1 MQEIFVITWHLFML
15 YVGALVV
22 VYALPGPDMALV
34 LQTSTRYGARPGL
47 ANAAGL
53 ACARSAHVTL
63 SACGVAA
70 LFHRAPWLY
79 ETVRIVGAVYLAY
92 IALQIFRAPNF
103 GLGNTTGTSNSKPAY
118 RAAFAKGIMSSL
130 LNPKALLFCSI
141 LLPQFVAADA
151 GPIWVQ
157 MLILGVTLVAIGLLF
172 DVSIAIG
179 AARLSTWLQRH
190 PRTQT
195 AQRWTFSLVLLGFAL
210 RVAAD

>member
-1 MQEIFVITWHLFML
+1 MIAWHLFVL

-34 LQTSTRYGARPGL
+34 LQTSVRYGARHGL

-53 ACARSAHVTL
+53 AGARCAHVTL

-70 LFHRAPWLY
+70 LFQRAPWLY
-79 ETVRIVGAVYLAY
+79 ETVRIVGAIYLAY
-92 IALQIFRAPNF
+92 IAFQIFRSPNF
-103 GLGNTTGTSNSKPAY
+103 GLGDAKDDSRSTPSYRSAY
-118 RAAFAKGIMSSL
+118 ARGILSSL

-141 LLPQFVAADA
+141 LLPQFISPEG
-151 GPIWVQ
+151 GPLWQQ
-157 MLILGVTLVAIGLLF
+157 MLVLGITLVAIGLLF
-172 DVSIAIG
+172 DVSIALG

-190 PRTQT
+190 PRAQT

>member
-1 MQEIFVITWHLFML
+1 MITWHLFIL
-15 YVGALVV
+15 FVGALVV

-34 LQTSTRYGARPGL
+34 LQTSTRYGARHGL

-53 ACARSAHVTL
+53 ACARTAHVTL

-79 ETVRIVGAVYLAY
+79 EAVRLIGAVYLAY

-103 GLGNTTGTSNSKPAY
+103 GLGNTVGIIGSKPAY
-118 RAAFAKGIMSSL
+118 RIAFAKGMLSSV

-141 LLPQFVAADA
+141 LLPQFVTSDG
-151 GPIWVQ
+151 GPIWLQ
-157 MLILGVTLVAIGLLF
+157 MVILGVTLVVIGLLF
-172 DVSIAIG
+172 DISIAVG
-179 AARLSTWLQRH
+179 AARLSAWLQHH
-190 PRTQT
+190 PRAQT
-195 AQRWTFSLVLLGFAL
+195 AQRWAFSMAMLGFAL